1 MAVDFGTIPQWVT
14 AGIAA
19 TAGWLAYTSLQSQ
32 RVIARRR
39 AAFDMFLKT
48 ETDEKMLTA
57 FDKFHAGIQAMR
69 KASSAEAFCTSEDK
83 ETREHYFCI
92 RKYLNIHELIAVGL
106 REEVLDADVCYFYW
120 GDTLT
125 NHYSDA
131 KPVLDF
137 LAKREKNKYTYADL
151 HALNTKWV
159 GRKAKAP
166 NYGQ

>member
-1 MAVDFGTIPQWVT
+1 MAVDFGNVPQWIT
-14 AGIAA
+14 TGIAA

-57 FDKFHAGIQAMR
+57 FDKFHAGIQAMK
-69 KASSAEAFCTSEDK
+69 KASSVEADK
-83 ETREHYFCI
+83 EAREHYFCI

-106 REEVLDADVCYFYW
+106 REEVLDADVVYFYW
-120 GDTLT
+120 GNTLT

-151 HALNTKWV
+151 HELNAKWV
-159 GRKAKAP
+159 ARKAKAT
-166 NYGQ
+166 G

>member
-1 MAVDFGTIPQWVT
+1 MAIDVGNVPQWITV
-14 AGIAA
+14 GIAA

-39 AAFDMFLKT
+39 AAFDIFLKT

-57 FDKFHAGIQAMR
+57 FDKFHAGIQAMM
-69 KASSAEAFCTSEDK
+69 KTSSVEAFCTSEDE

-106 REEVLDADVCYFYW
+106 REEVLDADVCYYYW

-125 NHYSDA
+125 NHCIVA

-151 HALNTKWV
+151 HALNAKWV
-159 GRKAKAP
+159 RSEGK
-166 NYGQ
+166 G